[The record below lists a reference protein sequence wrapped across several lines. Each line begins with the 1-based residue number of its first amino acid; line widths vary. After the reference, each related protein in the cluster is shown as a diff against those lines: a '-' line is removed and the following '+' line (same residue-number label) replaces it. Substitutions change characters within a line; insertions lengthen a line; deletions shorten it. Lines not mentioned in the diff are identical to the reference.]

1 MGGADVIVVEGLV
14 TVLVEAT
21 EVFSPTE
28 VAEDEVTEDEVTED
42 GVAGSPVA
50 ATEVVERL
58 PLEDSE
64 VTN

>member
-28 VAEDEVTEDEVTED
+28 VAEDEVTED

>member
-28 VAEDEVTEDEVTED
+28 VAEDEVTED
-42 GVAGSPVA
+42 GVA

>member
-28 VAEDEVTEDEVTED
+28 VTED
-42 GVAGSPVA
+42 GVACSPVA

>member
-14 TVLVEAT
+14 TVLIEAT

-28 VAEDEVTEDEVTED
+28 VAEDEVTED
-42 GVAGSPVA
+42 GVACSPVA
-50 ATEVVERL
+50 AIEVVERL

>member
-42 GVAGSPVA
+42 GVA